1 MRYSRLTWIWI
12 RNTKTRH
19 LNRNIRRAK
28 KKETYETSI
37 VITRLCFQV
46 GNQVTRRR
54 RCQRDGQWRSTNR
67 SKGR

>member
-46 GNQVTRRR
+46 GN
-54 RCQRDGQWRSTNR
+54 
-67 SKGR
+67 